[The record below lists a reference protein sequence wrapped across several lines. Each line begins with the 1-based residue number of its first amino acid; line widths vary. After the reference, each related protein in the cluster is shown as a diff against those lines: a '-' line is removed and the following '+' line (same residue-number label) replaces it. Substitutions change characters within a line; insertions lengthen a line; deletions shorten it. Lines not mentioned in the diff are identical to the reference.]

1 MPYRITWE
9 DQGVYNKF
17 WDAVD
22 IGQIR
27 RMMDV
32 IGADERFDGIHYVLN
47 DYLDVTRLSLTPA
60 HIDEIVAMDI
70 AQSYSNAH
78 YYSIGVARDKNILR
92 QLEYWTSVHI
102 NPERVALFTSLEQA
116 RAWISTQPRLVMP
129 RWMPISGARNYWKDY
144 KS

>member
-32 IGADERFDGIHYVLN
+32 IGADERFDDIHYVLN

-70 AQSYSNAH
+70 AQSYSNGH
-78 YYSIGVARDKNILR
+78 YYNLGVARDGNILR
-92 QLEYWTSVHI
+92 MLEYWASIHI
-102 NPERVALFTSLEQA
+102 NPGRVALFTSLEQA
-116 RAWISTQPRLVMP
+116 RAWISAQPLLVMP
-129 RWMPISGARNYWKDY
+129 RWMPISGDDAWRRSKP
-144 KS
+144 